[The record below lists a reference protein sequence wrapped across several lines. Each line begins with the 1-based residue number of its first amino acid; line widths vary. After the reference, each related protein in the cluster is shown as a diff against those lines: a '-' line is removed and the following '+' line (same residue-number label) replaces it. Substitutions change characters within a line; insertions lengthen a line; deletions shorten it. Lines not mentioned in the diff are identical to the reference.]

1 MDIFFLL
8 VFGHALG
15 DFGLQSEHLI
25 KNKNRTNNPDAW
37 YIFLAAH
44 AVIHGGLV
52 GFFTGSFILAL
63 AETVC
68 HAIIDYG
75 KIDGRL
81 SFKLDQTLHIACKA
95 VWILLIA
102 KQLV

>member
-15 DFGLQSEHLI
+15 DFGLQNDHLRN
-25 KNKNRTNNPDAW
+25 NKNRKNNPDAW
-37 YIFLAAH
+37 YIFLVAH

-68 HAIIDYG
+68 HAVIDYG
-75 KIDGRL
+75 KIDGKLTFTL
-81 SFKLDQTLHIACKA
+81 SQTLHIACKA
-95 VWILLIA
+95 VWILLMVKGI
-102 KQLV
+102 V